1 MNPTW
6 INKTEHKNGNDY
18 LPSKSGEGGKKYRKH
33 SKEER
38 RWENLRKEVGK
49 LQNNQVK

>member
-18 LPSKSGEGGKKYRKH
+18 LPSKSGEGGKNIENTVRK
-33 SKEER
+33 KGG
-38 RWENLRKEVGK
+38 GK
-49 LQNNQVK
+49 T